1 VFNILNVTPTFG
13 ISILQPNK
21 RGTNVRRAMLFVVNN
36 NWLKRTSRH
45 EDFRSRFEPAYQAVE
60 HVPCVAANL
69 QRGTLMAD

>member
-1 VFNILNVTPTFG
+1 
-13 ISILQPNK
+13 
-21 RGTNVRRAMLFVVNN
+21 MLFVVNN

-45 EDFRSRFEPAYQAVE
+45 EDFHSRFESAYQAVE